1 MTAEYRIT
9 SKLVGWAENIN
20 RFAFMM
26 NVGIALF
33 LYLAISSKQLIGKIQ
48 ERAGI
53 ARDEAEKQL
62 ADWETRHPDAR
73 FHD

>member
-1 MTAEYRIT
+1 MAFCILAVMPTLGPDMVKGDADYRIT

-33 LYLAISSKQLIGKIQ
+33 LYLAIASRSAA
-48 ERAGI
+48 RAS
-53 ARDEAEKQL
+53 
-62 ADWETRHPDAR
+62 
-73 FHD
+73 